1 MKLSLV
7 PVLPAVLAAAIAGCK
22 GPDPVAQS
30 GSAAAPPPTPVT
42 ADTSEQP
49 ARSTDVPTLDEPV
62 PANTPAKAVSPSA
75 FVDRVWKVESSSAVE
90 PGTLYAFL
98 SDGTLVID
106 APNGTPTH
114 GRWSFENGALTMI
127 EEGIPYPVDI
137 LALDDGRMRLRSHN
151 PGEPVDLTL
160 VPAPS
165 EPLPKAPAKP

>member
-1 MKLSLV
+1 MKLPV
-7 PVLPAVLAAAIAGCK
+7 AFVLPAVLAASIAGCSAPES
-22 GPDPVAQS
+22 GPPTTT
-30 GSAAAPPPTPVT
+30 AAAPPVT

-49 ARSTDVPTLDEPV
+49 ARSTDVPAPDEP
-62 PANTPAKAVSPSA
+62 AAAKTVSPSA

-90 PGTLYAFL
+90 PGTVYAFL

-106 APNGTPTH
+106 APNGTPAH

-137 LALDDGRMRLRSHN
+137 LALDGHAMRLRSHN
-151 PGEPVDLTL
+151 PGEPVDLSL
-160 VPAPS
+160 VHAPS

>member
-1 MKLSLV
+1 MKLRV
-7 PVLPAVLAAAIAGCK
+7 AFVLPAVLAASIAGCDA
-22 GPDPVAQS
+22 PDPTAQS
-30 GSAAAPPPTPVT
+30 GSAAPPPVT

-49 ARSTDVPTLDEPV
+49 VRSTDAPMPDEPA
-62 PANTPAKAVSPSA
+62 PAQTVSPSA

-90 PGTLYAFL
+90 PGTVYAFL

-106 APNGTPTH
+106 APGGTPAQ

-127 EEGIPYPVDI
+127 EEGIAYPVDI
-137 LALDDGRMRLRSHN
+137 LALDATGMRLRSHN

-160 VPAPS
+160 VHAPS